1 MAYYNEDQLK
11 RYLEKA
17 IMQES
22 GIRIEKLRK
31 EIDYLYAKE
40 MNKVNAEL
48 DLKNKLDTN
57 KALRELQIEYQDKI
71 NQIGVGYDEQLIKE
85 RSVMVNNVFEA
96 VYKKLFTYRQTKA
109 YQSTMIEKCE
119 TVLDYAK
126 NHPVQFEIGAD
137 DQLLEEVLIKKGQK
151 YNKND
156 QIHFGGFKAVIEALK
171 VSIDQ
176 TIDQKL
182 EERKKWFYENA
193 RLFIKK

>member
-71 NQIGVGYDEQLIKE
+71 NQIGEGYDEQLIKE